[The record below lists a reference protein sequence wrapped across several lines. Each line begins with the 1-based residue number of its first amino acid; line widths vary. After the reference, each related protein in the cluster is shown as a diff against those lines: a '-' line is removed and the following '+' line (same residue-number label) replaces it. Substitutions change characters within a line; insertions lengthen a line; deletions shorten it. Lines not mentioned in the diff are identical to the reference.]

1 VKKTIAVLLA
11 LAAAIAIPLSPV
23 PAFPRVIDGVVALVN
38 DDPITFSEIREDVAG
53 ALGMPVGDADAL
65 LREQT
70 DVTAV
75 LRWINGLVEA
85 SLVRA
90 ELKKKGQSVAEKD
103 VDRVIENLRKA
114 NAVDEAQF
122 AEMLA
127 REGLTLPAFR
137 RRVRLQLE
145 RGAIIRELRHKE
157 VNVTEDEV
165 RDYFRE
171 NAERFL
177 VGDEVR
183 VEALFFAVAAGAG
196 GEELAVRA
204 RYAARQASEAVRRG
218 RPLADGL
225 EAARLA
231 FPDVRLVD
239 GEFVP
244 TEDLLPEM
252 RREIGR
258 LRSGERSEPFFAG
271 EGLYIVRVL
280 ERRGGKAREFPE
292 VRASLAEELADLRSE
307 RALADILV
315 ELKKSASID
324 VRL

>member
-1 VKKTIAVLLA
+1 MKRTKALLPV
-11 LAAAIAIPLSPV
+11 AAAIAMLLAPR
-23 PAFPRVIDGVVALVN
+23 PAFPRVIDGIVALVN
-38 DDPITFSEIREDVAG
+38 DDPITFSEIREEVAG
-53 ALGMPVGDADAL
+53 VLGMPVGDADVL
-65 LREQT
+65 LREQR
-70 DVTAV
+70 DVGAV
-75 LRWINGLVEA
+75 LRWINSLVEA
-85 SLVRA
+85 SLVRM
-90 ELKKKGQSVAEKD
+90 ELKKKGQPVSDKE
-103 VDRVIENLRKA
+103 VDRVIGNLRRA

-145 RGAIIRELRHKE
+145 RGAIIRELKPKE

-165 RDYFRE
+165 RDYYRE

-183 VEALFFAVAAGAG
+183 VEALFFPLAPGAG

-231 FPDVRLVD
+231 FPDVRLID

-244 TEDLLPEM
+244 SEDLLPEM

-292 VRASLAEELADLRSE
+292 VKASLAEELADVRSE

>member
-1 VKKTIAVLLA
+1 MKRRTKALLPV
-11 LAAAIAIPLSPV
+11 AAAMAMLLSPV
-23 PAFPRVIDGVVALVN
+23 PAHPRVIDGVVALVN
-38 DDPITFSEIREDVAG
+38 DDPITFSEIREEVAG
-53 ALGMPVGDADAL
+53 VLGMPVGDADAL
-65 LREQT
+65 LREQR
-70 DVTAV
+70 DAAAV
-75 LRWINGLVEA
+75 LRWIDGLVEA

-90 ELKKKGQSVAEKD
+90 ELKKKGQPVSEKD
-103 VDRVIENLRKA
+103 VDRVIDNLRKA

-122 AEMLA
+122 AEMLS

-145 RGAIIRELRHKE
+145 RGAIIRELKHKE

-165 RDYFRE
+165 RDHFRE

-183 VEALFFAVAAGAG
+183 VEAMFFPLAPGTG
-196 GEELAVRA
+196 GEDPAVRA
-204 RYAARQASEAVRRG
+204 RYAARQASEAVRQG
-218 RPLADGL
+218 RPLSDGL
-225 EAARLA
+225 EAARLT
-231 FPDVRLVD
+231 FPDVQLIA

-244 TEDLLPEM
+244 SEDLLPEM

-280 ERRGGKAREFPE
+280 ERRGGKAREFAE
-292 VRASLAEELADLRSE
+292 VKASLAEELADLRSE

>member
-1 VKKTIAVLLA
+1 
-11 LAAAIAIPLSPV
+11 
-23 PAFPRVIDGVVALVN
+23 VIG
-38 DDPITFSEIREDVAG
+38 
-53 ALGMPVGDADAL
+53 
-65 LREQT
+65 
-70 DVTAV
+70 
-75 LRWINGLVEA
+75 
-85 SLVRA
+85 
-90 ELKKKGQSVAEKD
+90 
-103 VDRVIENLRKA
+103 NLRKA

-122 AEMLA
+122 AELLA

-145 RGAIIRELRHKE
+145 RAAIIRELKPKE

-183 VEALFFAVAAGAG
+183 VEAMFFPVPAESG

-204 RYAARQASEAVRRG
+204 RYAARQASETVRRG
-218 RPLADGL
+218 RPLAAGL
-225 EAARLA
+225 AAARLA

>member
-1 VKKTIAVLLA
+1 MKKTRALLPM
-11 LAAAIAIPLSPV
+11 AAAIAMLLLPR
-23 PAFPRVIDGVVALVN
+23 PAFPRIIDGVVALVN
-38 DDPITFSEIREDVAG
+38 DDPITFSEIREEVADG
-53 ALGMPVGDADAL
+53 LGMPVGDADSL
-65 LREQT
+65 LREQR
-70 DVTAV
+70 DVEAV

-90 ELKKKGQSVAEKD
+90 ELKKKGQSVSEKD
-103 VDRVIENLRKA
+103 VDRVIDNLRKA
-114 NAVDEAQF
+114 NAVDAAQF

-137 RRVRLQLE
+137 RRVRQQLE
-145 RGAIIRELRHKE
+145 RGAIIRELKHKE

-165 RDYFRE
+165 RDHFRE

-177 VGDEVR
+177 VGGEVR
-183 VEALFFAVAAGAG
+183 VEAMFFPLPPEAG
-196 GEELAVRA
+196 GGDLAGRA
-204 RYAARQASEAVRRG
+204 RYAARQASDAVRQG
-218 RPLADGL
+218 QPLADGL
-225 EAARLA
+225 EAARPV
-231 FPDVRLVD
+231 FPDVRLIA
-239 GEFVP
+239 GEFMP

-252 RREIGR
+252 RMEIGR
-258 LRSGERSEPFFAG
+258 LRSGERSEPFLAG

-280 ERRGGKAREFPE
+280 ERRGGKAREFAE
-292 VRASLAEELADLRSE
+292 VKASLAEELADVRSE